1 VVVGKEAVSM
11 SKRPAGIICLGPI
24 LLSVLT
30 FIDGAEFKAISSDLA
45 IVQLGDPSKSRWDV
59 MGGIVV
65 RLKHDTTPDGMTLD
79 TSPPKRPAGPL
90 ERLTSNP
97 NAPPQWVR

>member
-1 VVVGKEAVSM
+1 MVVGKEAVSM

-45 IVQLGDPSKSRWDV
+45 IVQSRVDCHNHHPRATRQIA
-59 MGGIVV
+59 MGCHGWN
-65 RLKHDTTPDGMTLD
+65 R
-79 TSPPKRPAGPL
+79 RA
-90 ERLTSNP
+90 
-97 NAPPQWVR
+97 A